1 MRRKIVKFG
10 VPIIFIVSVIIA
22 IVVYISIHNNK
33 KAVIKL
39 DYSDLQGLDYRDR
52 KSTST
57 ALVSAVKIICTI
69 QRPFLCCSR
78 LSAPATMRFISSMQK
93 PLMMQLSRTL
103 CVA

>member
-39 DYSDLQGLDYRDR
+39 DYSDLQGLDYSN
-52 KSTST
+52 KSQSYWNTDGAFDVAAAENGYYYVT
-57 ALVSAVKIICTI
+57 ICLYI
-69 QRPFLCCSR
+69 L
-78 LSAPATMRFISSMQK
+78 I
-93 PLMMQLSRTL
+93 
-103 CVA
+103 